1 MDPELQKIV
10 DECGLKAAQN
20 QRKLEREGD
29 QEVLEKWKAAGVTV
43 SELSPEAVEEFKA
56 ASAGIYEDPKFVEM
70 MTPELIAAFTE

>member
-1 MDPELQKIV
+1 M
-10 DECGLKAAQN
+10 
-20 QRKLEREGD
+20 
-29 QEVLEKWKAAGVTV
+29 TV